1 MNAKKIKKLNKPN
14 LFVSIFRF
22 FIPKDFKGELAKGKQ
37 IGKAVAKRKL
47 EERDIKQVGKRY
59 RKSQKAAIKATTKRE
74 KKKIMRFGTFVSLL
88 SALATTIMA
97 IVSGNYIAFVI
108 VGLFLCVAVANEK
121 KWL

>member
-37 IGKAVAKRKL
+37 IGKAVAKQKL
-47 EERDIKQVGKRY
+47 EERDIKQTAKR
-59 RKSQKAAIKATTKRE
+59 AIKTHRTENVQKTKRE